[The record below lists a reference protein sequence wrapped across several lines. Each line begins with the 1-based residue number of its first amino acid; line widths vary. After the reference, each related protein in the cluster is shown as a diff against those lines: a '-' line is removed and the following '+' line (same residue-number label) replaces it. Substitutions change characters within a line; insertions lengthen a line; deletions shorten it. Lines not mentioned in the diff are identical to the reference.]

1 MKNIGIICYPT
12 FGGSGIVATELGKQ
26 LSNKYVIHF
35 ISYKKPVRFD
45 DTNNNIK
52 YHNVDVPH
60 YPLFEYP
67 PYELALTAKIVQVVQ
82 EFSLDLLHVH
92 YAIPHAY
99 AAVNAKKILIEKKI
113 NIPIVTT
120 LHGTDITLVVT
131 NPHLMSAVNYAINKS
146 DIITAVS
153 QDLRKKTLEFFNVN
167 HDIKVIPNFISCQK
181 IDFKSNIVK
190 KKRIIHIS
198 NFRPV
203 KRVHDVVKVFHGIF
217 REINSELI
225 MIGDGPDLNSVRDLT
240 NELGLQDSVHFL
252 GKSKEIDNFLKYS
265 DLFLLPSET
274 ESFGLVALE
283 SMSFGVPVISSDKG
297 GVTELVINGFNG
309 YNCPVGD
316 INIMISKSKK
326 LLMDSNLFSQMRK
339 NAYQTAKQYDI
350 VKIVSKYEEL
360 YFSLL

>member
-26 LSNKYVIHF
+26 LSNKYFIHF

-45 DTNNNIK
+45 DTNKNIK
-52 YHNVDVPH
+52 YHKVDVPN

-67 PYELALTAKIVQVVQ
+67 PYELALTAKIVQIVQ
-82 EFSLDLLHVH
+82 EFNLDLLHVH

-99 AAVNAKKILIEKKI
+99 AAVNAKKILMEKDI
-113 NIPIVTT
+113 HIPIVTT

-146 DIITAVS
+146 DIVTTVS
-153 QDLRKKTLEFFNVN
+153 EDLKMKTLDFFNVN
-167 HDIKVIPNFISCQK
+167 HEIQVIPNFISCQK
-181 IDFKSNIVK
+181 IEHNFNIET

-203 KRVHDVVKVFHGIF
+203 KRAHDVVKVFQGILS
-217 REINSELI
+217 EIDSELI
-225 MIGDGPDLNSVRDLT
+225 MIGDGPDLNSVISLT
-240 NELGLQDSVHFL
+240 QKLNLQDSVRFL
-252 GKSKEIDNFLKYS
+252 GKSKDIDGFLKYS

-283 SMSFGVPVISSDKG
+283 AMSFGVPVISSNMG
-297 GVTELVINGFNG
+297 GVTELVIHGFNG
-309 YNCPVGD
+309 YNCMVGD
-316 INIMISKSKK
+316 VNMMISKSLE
-326 LLMDSNLFSQMRK
+326 LLRDANLFTAMSK
-339 NAYQTAKQYDI
+339 NAYATAKKYDI
-350 VKIVSKYEEL
+350 IKIVSRYEQL
-360 YFSLL
+360 YLNLL